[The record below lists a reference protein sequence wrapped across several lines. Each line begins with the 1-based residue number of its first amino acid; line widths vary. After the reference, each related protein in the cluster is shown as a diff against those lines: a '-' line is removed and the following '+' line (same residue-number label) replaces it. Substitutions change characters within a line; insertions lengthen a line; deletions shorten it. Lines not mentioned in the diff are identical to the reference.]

1 MKNHQKSLSGNSN
14 MNKKSLFTLIELLV
28 VIAIIAILA
37 AILMP
42 ALSSARERGRSA
54 QCLNNQKQLGL
65 ANAAYMADFSNWYHP
80 TFMHSG
86 AASANQRD
94 KYISNP
100 VTGEKN
106 SGTCYWVYY
115 MGSSKL
121 RSKQLKYLAA
131 DINSR
136 NTVFTCP
143 SDEDMIGLK
152 SATSQT
158 DTVYYSY
165 SVNSFVSGNYQS
177 STWDGIWLN
186 QSTFG
191 VKKGSYAIVKKPS
204 QLPHYVDG
212 KSRASGDDRKKP
224 IFSFR
229 NSSGPDPANMESW
242 LDFATTPG
250 GIAARHN
257 MSVNVCFADGHCK
270 SIMVPIVNDIN
281 ASTTAVYW
289 ASPMHTDRGN
299 LN

>member
-1 MKNHQKSLSGNSN
+1 MREKNFFKS
-14 MNKKSLFTLIELLV
+14 MFTLIELLV

-42 ALSSARERGRSA
+42 ALSSARERGKSA

-65 ANAAYMADFSNWYHP
+65 ANHAYMSDFNSWYHP
-80 TFMHSG
+80 TFMHSD
-86 AASANQRD
+86 AADKNQCDR
-94 KYISNP
+94 YIGNP
-100 VTGEKN
+100 VTGNKN

-115 MGSSKL
+115 MGSSRL

-131 DINSR
+131 DINNK

-143 SDEDMIGLK
+143 SDNDPIGLK

-165 SVNSFVSGNYQS
+165 SVNTFISGNYKS

-186 QSTFG
+186 QATFG
-191 VKKGSYAIVKKPS
+191 AKKSSYAILKKPS
-204 QLPHYVDG
+204 QLAHYVDG
-212 KSRASGDDRKKP
+212 RSRAEGDDRKKP
-224 IFSFR
+224 VFSFR
-229 NSSGPDPANMESW
+229 NSEGPDPANAESW
-242 LDFATTPG
+242 LDLAATPG

-270 SIMVPIVNDIN
+270 SILTPIPNDIN

-289 ASPMHTDRGN
+289 ASPMHTDRSN